1 MAGSSGNNSSGNG
14 DAVSIAILV
23 LLMFISC
30 ILVGYVSLFLYTR
43 YKKSKD
49 KDYPGIEFFPTTSSW
64 LESERRPLIPGSVHT
79 RTVQPMLPNDGDE
92 EETTE
97 DVC

>member
-1 MAGSSGNNSSGNG
+1 MTMAGSSGNSSGNG

-23 LLMFISC
+23 LLMFISF

-64 LESERRPLIPGSVHT
+64 LDSERRPLIPGSVHT
-79 RTVQPMLPNDGDE
+79 RTVQPMFPNDDD
-92 EETTE
+92 ETTE
-97 DVC
+97 DVS